1 MLKGC
6 ILARY
11 QKDLKKEEEEERK
24 QWKKIKFKTCII
36 VLHVIYIYMDVYL
49 FY

>member
-11 QKDLKKEEEEERK
+11 QKDKKKEEERK

-36 VLHVIYIYMDVYL
+36 VLHVIYIYVDVYL